1 MITYAEDVDILYV
14 QLSDAPATETDIIDG
29 FRFVD
34 RAADGS
40 VVGAEFLGARG
51 GIDLRGLPECNRLET
66 LVSVL
71 NSLCLSKAR

>member
-14 QLSDAPATETDIIDG
+14 QLTDQTVAETDVIDD

-51 GIDLRGLPECNRLET
+51 GIDLRGLPESDRIEA
-66 LVSVL
+66 LVRVL
-71 NSLCLSKAR
+71 KFPVLV

>member
-14 QLSDAPATETDIIDG
+14 QLSDAPVAETEVVDD

-34 RAADGS
+34 RAEDGS
-40 VVGAEFLGARG
+40 TVGAEFLGARA
-51 GIDLRGLPECNRLET
+51 GIDLRGLPDRERLEA

-71 NSLCLSKAR
+71 KFPLLV